1 MAASVKMPQNS
12 LSPPRAIGAGRL
24 AAVLAALLLA
34 AILFQILGN
43 AYASEF
49 GGYPDE
55 SAHFVT
61 GLMIR
66 DYIASGFH
74 QGPMRYA
81 ENYYLHYP
89 KVAFG
94 MWGPLLHIT
103 EAGWMLVFP
112 PSRITG
118 LVLMAL
124 ITALTAFFLYRAL
137 RDDVGSP
144 LALLAAIMFIA
155 VPNVQT
161 YTAMVMADG
170 LVALMD
176 FLAAMAFARYLDTEN
191 WKYSAQ
197 FGVFATLSILTKG
210 NGVALVFVPLFAM
223 IFARK
228 LGLLKRGSLWV
239 AAIPLVLVAAPW
251 QVFSARMLAGIL
263 DRQPGWVF
271 LPKFTAM
278 VATVVGVALVPLIAI
293 GVYDKLI
300 ANRRTAGGRWPA
312 AAALICGF
320 WLFHWL
326 IPSVNGPEPRY
337 LIAVTPPMLMFLMA
351 GVQRL
356 ADWMPKPAMRSHRV
370 LAVAAAVVILFA
382 ATGFSIPRQQH
393 HGFDEIAQ
401 LVERPEY
408 KNSVVL
414 VASAGDGEGMLIDEV
429 AMREARPSHFV
440 LRASKMLAQSD
451 WNGSHYVPKYGTPEE
466 VMKFLDGI
474 PVELVVVD
482 NEPGLTAPP
491 SYYAL
496 LKQTIA
502 AFPELWERVG
512 TYPQAPGTGPTID
525 VYRLKSAAGRNPG
538 KIRIEMPYTLGR
550 SIEH

>member
-1 MAASVKMPQNS
+1 MATSVKMPPTL
-12 LSPPRAIGAGRL
+12 LSPSRAIGAGRV

-43 AYASEF
+43 AYGSEF

-55 SAHFVT
+55 SAHFIT

-66 DYIASGFH
+66 DYVASGFH

-81 ENYYLHYP
+81 ESYYLHYP

-94 MWGPLLHIT
+94 MWGPLLHFT
-103 EAGWMLVFP
+103 EAGWMLIFP
-112 PSRITG
+112 PSRITI

-137 RDDVGSP
+137 RDEVGWP

-161 YTAMVMADG
+161 YTAMVMSDG

-191 WKYSAQ
+191 WKYSAL
-197 FGVFATLSILTKG
+197 FGVFVTLSVLTKG
-210 NGVALVFVPLFAM
+210 NGVALVFLPLFAM
-223 IFARK
+223 VFARK
-228 LGLLKRGSLWV
+228 LRLLKLGSLWV
-239 AAIPLVLVAAPW
+239 SAIPVILVAAPW
-251 QVFSARMLAGIL
+251 QIYSMKMLAGIA
-263 DRQPGWVF
+263 DRQPGWSF
-271 LPKFTAM
+271 LPKLTVM
-278 VATVVGVALVPLIAI
+278 VVAVLGVALIPLIAI

-300 ANRRTAGGRWPA
+300 VNRRTADGKWSA

-326 IPSVNGPEPRY
+326 IPSVGPEPRY

-351 GVQRL
+351 GVERL
-356 ADWMPKPAMRSHRV
+356 ARWIPKPAVYSHRV
-370 LAVAAAVVILFA
+370 LAVAAAMVILFA

-393 HGFDEIAQ
+393 HGFDEISQ
-401 LVERPEY
+401 LVERPDY
-408 KNSVVL
+408 KNSVIL
-414 VASAGDGEGMLIDEV
+414 VASEGDGEGMLIDEV

-440 LRASKMLAQSD
+440 LRASKMLGRSD
-451 WNGSHYVPKYGTPEE
+451 WNGGHYAPKYHTTEE
-466 VMKFLDGI
+466 VMKFVDSI

-482 NEPGLTAPP
+482 NEPGLTAP
-491 SYYAL
+491 SYYPL

-502 AFPELWERVG
+502 AYPSLWERAG
-512 TYPQAPGTGPTID
+512 TYPQAHGAGPTID
-525 VYRLKSAAGRNPG
+525 VYRLKSAAGRTPG
-538 KIRIEMPYTLGR
+538 KIRIDMPFTLGR

>member
-1 MAASVKMPQNS
+1 MATSVKLPQNS
-12 LSPPRAIGAGRL
+12 LNPPRTIGALRL
-24 AAVLAALLLA
+24 AAVLAAMLLA

-43 AYASEF
+43 AYGSEF

-55 SAHFVT
+55 SAHFIT

-66 DYIASGFH
+66 DYVASGFH

-94 MWGPLLHIT
+94 MWGPLLHFT

-112 PSRITG
+112 PSRIAA
-118 LVLMAL
+118 LLLMAL
-124 ITALTAFFLYRAL
+124 ITALTALFLYRAL
-137 RDDVGSP
+137 WNEVGTP
-144 LALLAAIMFIA
+144 LALLAATMFIA
-155 VPNVQT
+155 IPNVQT
-161 YTAMVMADG
+161 YTAMIMADG
-170 LVALMD
+170 MVALMD
-176 FLAAMAFARYLDTEN
+176 FLAAMAFARYLDTAN

-210 NGVALVFVPLFAM
+210 NGVALVFLPLFAM

-239 AAIPLVLVAAPW
+239 SAIPLILVALPW
-251 QVFSARMLAGIL
+251 QIFSARMLAGIA
-263 DRQPGWVF
+263 DRQPGWF
-271 LPKFTAM
+271 YLPALTAS
-278 VATVVGVALVPLIAI
+278 VVTVLGIALIPLIALGI
-293 GVYDKLI
+293 YDKLI
-300 ANRRTAGGRWPA
+300 TNRRTASGKWSA
-312 AAALICGF
+312 AAALICAF
-320 WLFHWL
+320 WLFHWV
-326 IPSVNGPEPRY
+326 IPSVGPEPRY
-337 LIAVTPPMLMFLMA
+337 LIAITPPMMMFLMA

-356 ADWMPKPAMRSHRV
+356 AALIPKPVEYSRRL
-370 LAVAAAVVILFA
+370 LAVAAAMVILFA

-401 LVERPEY
+401 LVETPEY
-408 KNSVVL
+408 KHGAIL
-414 VASAGDGEGMLIDEV
+414 VASEGDGEGMMIDEV

-440 LRASKMLAQSD
+440 LRASKMFGQGD
-451 WNGSHYVPKYGTPEE
+451 WLGNHYILTYHTPEE
-466 VMKFLDGI
+466 VMKFLDSI
-474 PVELVVVD
+474 PVELVVID
-482 NEPGLTAPP
+482 NERGLAGPP

-496 LKQTIA
+496 LKQAIA
-502 AFPELWERVG
+502 AYPALWEIAG
-512 TYPQAPGTGPTID
+512 TYPEAPGTGPTID

>member
-1 MAASVKMPQNS
+1 MATSVELPKNS
-12 LSPPRAIGAGRL
+12 VNPPRTIGVLRL
-24 AAVLAALLLA
+24 AAVLAAMLLA

-43 AYASEF
+43 AYGSEF

-55 SAHFVT
+55 SAHFIT

-66 DYIASGFH
+66 DYVASGFH
-74 QGPMRYA
+74 EGPMRYA

-94 MWGPLLHIT
+94 MWGPLLHFT

-112 PSRITG
+112 PSRITA
-118 LVLMAL
+118 LLLMAL
-124 ITALTAFFLYRAL
+124 ITALIAFFLYNAL
-137 RDDVGSP
+137 RDDVGTP

-155 VPNVQT
+155 IPNVQT
-161 YTAMVMADG
+161 YTAMIMADG
-170 LVALMD
+170 MVALMD

-191 WKYSAQ
+191 WKHSAL

-210 NGVALVFVPLFAM
+210 NGVALVFLPLFAM

-239 AAIPLVLVAAPW
+239 SAIPLILVAAPW
-251 QVFSARMLAGIL
+251 QIYSARMLAGIA
-263 DRQPGWVF
+263 DRQPGWRY
-271 LPKFTAM
+271 LPVLTTG
-278 VATVVGVALVPLIAI
+278 VVTVLGIALIPLVAI
-293 GVYDKLI
+293 GVYDRLI
-300 ANRRTAGGRWPA
+300 ARRRTAGGKWPA
-312 AAALICGF
+312 AAALICAF
-320 WLFHWL
+320 WLFHWV
-326 IPSVNGPEPRY
+326 IPSVGPEPRY

-356 ADWMPKPAMRSHRV
+356 AEWIPWPAEHSRRV
-370 LAVAAAVVILFA
+370 LAVAAAMLILFA
-382 ATGFSIPRQQH
+382 VRFSIPRQQH
-393 HGFDEIAQ
+393 HGFDEISQ

-408 KNSVVL
+408 KNGAIL
-414 VASAGDGEGMLIDEV
+414 VASEGDGEGMLIDEV

-440 LRASKMLAQSD
+440 LRASKMFGQGD
-451 WNGSHYVPKYGTPEE
+451 WLGNHYILTYHTPEE
-466 VMKFLDGI
+466 VMKFLDSI
-474 PVELVVVD
+474 PVELVVID
-482 NEPGLTAPP
+482 NEPGLAGPP
-491 SYYAL
+491 AYYPL
-496 LKQTIA
+496 LKRAVA
-502 AFPELWERVG
+502 AYPALWEAAG
-512 TYPQAPGTGPTID
+512 TYPQAKGTGPTID